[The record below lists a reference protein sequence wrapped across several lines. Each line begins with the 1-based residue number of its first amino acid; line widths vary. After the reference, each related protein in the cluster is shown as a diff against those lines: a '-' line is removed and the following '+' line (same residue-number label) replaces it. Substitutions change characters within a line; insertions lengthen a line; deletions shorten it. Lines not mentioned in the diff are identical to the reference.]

1 MAAITQTNGVTTS
14 DRAVNLT
21 RTALGASDT
30 LTYTVGGN
38 QMLALYNT
46 TASPVVVT
54 LTGTAPTTLAP
65 TRYGGDVTTSG
76 GKAVTVP
83 ASGFTIVNL
92 DKIGAFLDG
101 TGTVTVTGGTGV
113 TAVLFV

>member
-1 MAAITQTNGVTTS
+1 MAVIAQTSGVFSS
-14 DRAVNLT
+14 DRAINMT

-30 LTYTVGGN
+30 LTYVAGGA
-38 QMLALYNT
+38 QTLFMHNT

-54 LTGTAPTTLAP
+54 FTGSAPVALTVPGL
-65 TRYGGDVTTSG
+65 GGDVVTSA

-83 ASGFTIVNL
+83 ASGNTFLNL
-92 DKIGAFLDG
+92 DKISAYLGG

-113 TAVLFV
+113 SVTLAA